1 MLATSPTQTLSQ
13 AVVQQNGSAPQI
25 DATQFALVLSH
36 MFTSAAPGVHSGWPQ
51 APSASVQVRLLH
63 TVRTSEMQRPSHA
76 VVQQNGSAEQ
86 IDDTHALEVLTSGMP
101 LVHLS

>member
-1 MLATSPTQTLSQ
+1 MVATSPTQTLSQ
-13 AVVQQNGSAPQI
+13 DVAQQNGSALQI
-25 DATQFALVLSH
+25 DATQFAMVLSH
-36 MFTSAAPGVHSGWPQ
+36 VFTSAAPGVHVGWLQ
-51 APSASVQVRLLH
+51 APSDSGQVKLLH
-63 TVRTSEMQRPSHA
+63 TVRTSEMQTLSQA